1 MDDFRKYATKHLGMN
16 GMVLDDVIKSQAG
29 YLNPYI
35 LEERQLN
42 VTQLDVFSRLMMDRI
57 IFLGTQVDDYTANTL
72 QAQLLYLD
80 SVDPGK
86 DISIYINSPGGSVY
100 AGLGIYDTMQFISS
114 DVATICT
121 GMAASMAAVLLVAG
135 AEGKRSAL
143 PHSRVMIHQPM
154 GGAQGQASDIEITA
168 REIQKLKKEL
178 YTIIADHSHTD
189 FDKVWAD
196 SDRDYWMTAQEAK
209 EYGMIDEVLI
219 KKIKMADSKTKK
231 KCSFCGRSENEVGF
245 LITGMNGY
253 ICDSCATQA
262 YEITQEALG
271 EGRKRAG
278 ATKLNLKELP
288 KPVEIKKFLDQ
299 YVIGQD
305 DAKRFLSV
313 SVYNHYKRLL
323 QKDSGDDV
331 EIEKSNII
339 MVGSTGT
346 GKTLLARTIAKLL
359 HVPFTIVDATVLTEA
374 GYVGEDIES
383 ILTRL
388 LQVADYNVP
397 EAEQGIVFIDEIDKI
412 ARKGDNPSI
421 TRDVSGEGVQQGLLK
436 LLEGSV
442 VNVPPQGGRK
452 HPDQKMIPVNTK
464 NILFICGG
472 AFDGIEKKI
481 AQRLNTHV
489 VGYTASQKTAV
500 IDKNNMMQ
508 YIAPQDLKSFGLIP
522 EIIGRLPVLTY
533 LNPLDRNALRA
544 ILTEP
549 KNSIIKQYIKLFEM
563 DGIKLTF
570 EDSVF
575 EYIVDKAVEYKL
587 GARGLRSIV
596 ETIMMDVMFEIPSES
611 KKEYKVTLDYAKQQ
625 LEKANMAR
633 LQTA

>member
-1 MDDFRKYATKHLGMN
+1 
-16 GMVLDDVIKSQAG
+16 
-29 YLNPYI
+29 
-35 LEERQLN
+35 
-42 VTQLDVFSRLMMDRI
+42 
-57 IFLGTQVDDYTANTL
+57 
-72 QAQLLYLD
+72 
-80 SVDPGK
+80 
-86 DISIYINSPGGSVY
+86 
-100 AGLGIYDTMQFISS
+100 
-114 DVATICT
+114 
-121 GMAASMAAVLLVAG
+121 
-135 AEGKRSAL
+135 
-143 PHSRVMIHQPM
+143 
-154 GGAQGQASDIEITA
+154 
-168 REIQKLKKEL
+168 
-178 YTIIADHSHTD
+178 
-189 FDKVWAD
+189 
-196 SDRDYWMTAQEAK
+196 
-209 EYGMIDEVLI
+209 
-219 KKIKMADSKTKK
+219 MADSRKNKNR
-231 KCSFCGRSENEVGF
+231 CSFCGRTEDEVGF

-271 EGRKRAG
+271 AG
-278 ATKLNLKELP
+278 KKASATKLNLKELP

-323 QKDSGDDV
+323 QKDGGDDV

-436 LLEGSV
+436 LLEGSI

-452 HPDQKMIPVNTK
+452 HPEQKLIPVNTK

-472 AFDGIEKKI
+472 AFDGIERKI
-481 AQRLNTHV
+481 AQRLNANV
-489 VGYTASQKTAV
+489 VGYSAAKETVK
-500 IDKNNMMQ
+500 IDRSNLMQ

-522 EIIGRLPVLTY
+522 EIIGRLPILTY
-533 LNPLDRNALRA
+533 LNPLDRTALRN

-549 KNSIIKQYIKLFEM
+549 KNSIIKQYVKLFEM
-563 DGIKLTF
+563 DGVKLEF
-570 EDSVF
+570 QPEVL

-596 ETIMMDVMFEIPSES
+596 ETIMMDTMFEIPSHHTDS
-611 KKEYKVTLDYAKQQ
+611 FVVTLEYAQEQ
-625 LEKANMAR
+625 MNKANLSR
-633 LQTA
+633 LQMA